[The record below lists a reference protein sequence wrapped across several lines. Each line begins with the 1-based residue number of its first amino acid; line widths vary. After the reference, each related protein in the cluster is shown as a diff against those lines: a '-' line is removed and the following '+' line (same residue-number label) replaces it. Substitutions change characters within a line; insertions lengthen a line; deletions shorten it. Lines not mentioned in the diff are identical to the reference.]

1 MKAKLFFLNSI
12 AIRDN
17 LSELLC
23 YLTYRDFL
31 QLQFCSGALNLLIQ
45 LQFKHSFF
53 LISLFTKLSL
63 EILIVTHLFYVYWL
77 NFVTKFFNS
86 PLLTFWVCFQYC
98 NQWVNDIFDS
108 HIVMSKEKIFIHP
121 HLFFLIGFKPLMHL
135 KYLNKIISYLKK
147 EL

>member
-1 MKAKLFFLNSI
+1 MRKLSLYKYKLFWQHKILIERRIMEKTMLGKLFFLNSI

-98 NQWVNDIFDS
+98 NQWVLI
-108 HIVMSKEKIFIHP
+108 HI
-121 HLFFLIGFKPLMHL
+121 
-135 KYLNKIISYLKK
+135 
-147 EL
+147 